1 MLYDRE
7 IVRVTEKLNFFK
19 KAAIWPLQ
27 FSFDPDGW
35 LGNFNSEE
43 LDVAVALL
51 DGFSYFA
58 PELTKK
64 ILTASFHQLS
74 LYGTDRSAAPAER
87 IRMWHE
93 FRESVIV
100 TYPTDERPGA
110 TDSGRT
116 YLRKARATLGLE
128 QGQYM
133 DPLDALYA
141 RLRNPTRP
149 LVFLDDFA
157 GSGNQFCET
166 WHRNYSVVGQRWSFH
181 SAGGPGL
188 FAYIPILGSYLAVR
202 NIARCAPNVLFLPG
216 HVVGEDY
223 SALHPKSL
231 LWPSSEL
238 QVKAREV
245 IYGASARAGIPL
257 GDGSDPDDWCG
268 YRDLGLALAID
279 DTIPDACLTIFYWE
293 ANGWQPLFRRP

>member
-7 IVRVTEKLNFFK
+7 IVRVKEKLGFFR

-27 FSFDPDGW
+27 FRFDPDGW
-35 LGNFNSEE
+35 LSNFRPDE
-43 LDVAVALL
+43 LDIAVALL

-58 PELTKK
+58 PELTEK
-64 ILTASFHQLS
+64 ILVTSFHQLS
-74 LYGTDRSAAPAER
+74 LYGTNRAAAPVGRVKE
-87 IRMWHE
+87 WHE

-116 YLRKARATLGLE
+116 YLRKARAILGLE
-128 QGQYM
+128 QEQYM
-133 DPLDALYA
+133 DPVDALAA
-141 RLRNPTRP
+141 RIRDPARP

-166 WHRNYSVVGQRWSFH
+166 WHRSYAISGQRWSFY
-181 SAGGPGL
+181 SAGGSGL
-188 FAYIPILGSYLAVR
+188 FAYIPILGSYVAVR
-202 NIARCAPNVLFLPG
+202 SIARCAPKVLFLPG
-216 HVVGEDY
+216 HIIGEDY
-223 SALHPKSL
+223 SAFHPESL
-231 LWPSSEL
+231 LWPSHEL
-238 QVKAREV
+238 QVKARDV
-245 IYGASARAGIPL
+245 IYEASARAGIPL

-268 YRDLGLALAID
+268 YRELGLALAID
-279 DTIPDACLTIFYWE
+279 DTIPDACLTILYWE